1 MEIGSFKE
9 ELIFND
15 KHVTTTVILESD
27 FSKEIRIAFKKGQV
41 MKKHK
46 TRFPIVVQVL
56 SGAIDFNVNESIQ
69 YLKEGGII
77 ALEANIPHDLTA
89 REESVVRLTL
99 SKLDKAERLEKVI
112 DASVN

>member
-1 MEIGSFKE
+1 
-9 ELIFND
+9 
-15 KHVTTTVILESD
+15 
-27 FSKEIRIAFKKGQV
+27 

-46 TRFPIVVQVL
+46 APFPIVVQVL

-69 YLKEGGII
+69 YLKEGGMIS
-77 ALEANIPHDLTA
+77 LKANIPHDLTA

-112 DASVN
+112 DAAAH